1 MVRLTWHEAVVR
13 DKRLIIRWPVE
24 EKRLRTLLFVPWFVI
39 AGGLLLAMIQLTAH
53 PEWRGEIMQ
62 GGLTLLVGAFLY
74 GCFSIWFRRL
84 WVLDKERNALLAG
97 GWKKVADLNELTRF
111 TVKREKRGR
120 DIVFVLFAERENGD
134 TEQLGLMDQED
145 ADELGREL
153 ARFTRRP
160 YSSR

>member
-1 MVRLTWHEAVVR
+1 MRLTWHEAVVR
-13 DKRLIIRWPVE
+13 EERLTIRWPTE
-24 EKRLRTLLFVPWFVI
+24 EKRLRTLIFIPWFVV
-39 AGGLLLAMIQLTAH
+39 AAGLLLAMIRLAVH
-53 PEWRGEIMQ
+53 PEWRMETMQ
-62 GGLTLLVGAFLY
+62 GGLALIVGAFSY

-84 WVLDKERNALLAG
+84 WVLDKQRNALLAG

-120 DIVFVLFAERENGD
+120 DIVFVLFAERENGA